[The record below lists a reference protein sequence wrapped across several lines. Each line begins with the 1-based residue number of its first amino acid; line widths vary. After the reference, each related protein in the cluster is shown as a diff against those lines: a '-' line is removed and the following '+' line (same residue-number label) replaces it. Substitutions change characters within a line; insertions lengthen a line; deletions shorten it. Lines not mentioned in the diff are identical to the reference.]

1 MNGRRRHGRHALLV
15 ALAAGVAMAGGRGI
29 PAQAHEFVLV
39 AVAPTEASD
48 ARAGFQVA
56 IDESPDVT
64 HPPGQEAGDHLGG
77 VDVEVIT
84 VESSVEGASTPQRVE
99 ELLDRGASA
108 VVVLAETPFAAG
120 VANAAADRD
129 KLAVLIAP
137 ADWDSLPAG
146 VILLRPR
153 HEPAN
158 SATEAFNERFVA
170 EYGRTPRNEAARG
183 YDVGRLLE
191 SLVADA
197 GEDLAPRTQLVAA
210 ARSAGGL
217 VASRVEVVGPAARD
231 RRRDGAAFA
240 VTAGVA
246 VAVVLGAAGAAGVL
260 WNRKRH

>member
-1 MNGRRRHGRHALLV
+1 
-15 ALAAGVAMAGGRGI
+15 MAGGRGM

-56 IDESPDVT
+56 IDESPDIT

-77 VDVEVIT
+77 VDVYVIT

-120 VANAAADRD
+120 VANAAADRG

-137 ADWDSLPAG
+137 AESDSLPAG

-153 HEPAN
+153 HEPAD
-158 SATEAFNERFVA
+158 AAAEAFNERFA
-170 EYGRTPRNEAARG
+170 AAYGRKPRNEGARG

-191 SLVADA
+191 SLVAEG
-197 GEDLAPRTQLVAA
+197 GEDLAPRRQLVAA

-217 VASRVEVVGPAARD
+217 LASRVEVVEPAARD
-231 RRRDGAAFA
+231 RRRDGASFTL
-240 VTAGVA
+240 TAGAA
-246 VAVVLGAAGAAGVL
+246 VAVILGAAGAAAVL